1 MEKIKNIK
9 GLKAQKTMEKINNII
24 DAINNASVIN
34 ICTINTKTDKRSN
47 IKDFSFFYYNNNF
60 HFDIDKKQ
68 VVLKY
73 VNDPEFIYKIQKT
86 QIKCIN
92 PKQLIKD
99 KDDYAFLTN
108 ILRVHYPEYI
118 KKGYYVT

>member
-1 MEKIKNIK
+1 
-9 GLKAQKTMEKINNII
+9 MEKINNII
-24 DAINNASVIN
+24 DTINNASVIN
-34 ICTINTKTDKRSN
+34 ICTINTKTGKRSN

-60 HFDIDKKQ
+60 YFDIDKKQ

-86 QIKCIN
+86 QIRCRN

-99 KDDYAFLTN
+99 KDDYVFLTK

-118 KKGYYVT
+118 EKGYYVT